1 MEAIKCPVCG
11 SGKVQKH
18 TEEEYVCLACDNIFP
33 VYNRSKEHQ
42 ETNKHIDN
50 VNDNIN
56 KRLDKLE
63 KNSGV
68 DVTRVKEILFEAEEN
83 LENGNYDDAF
93 VLFKKYDSLMPDSD
107 EGYDGICRT
116 ILAEAEDDL
125 ENGNYEDAYAR
136 FEDYTSWDPDSDE
149 GYDGMGRA
157 GRAILLEAED
167 NLANGNYSHAYEGF
181 KKYADWE
188 PDSYVG
194 YEGMYRTASCT
205 NVIRNENDLYNG
217 FDVLKKALECEDC
230 DKEELLEP
238 ILKEFQASGDKFFY
252 EKLTEEVHKACSN
265 AKLPQTDLAQDIQQ
279 LIKKHEDEKKKKEER
294 FKRIRVYSQ
303 ERIQNYNN
311 LSEKEKEDRI
321 KKAFQQI
328 RIYNQESIQNYN
340 NLSEKEKENRV
351 KLELL
356 PPVILFLLSLFV
368 FHGLLSIVSFVVS
381 LVWGFIKFMLKGKP
395 LELAII
401 DSLGD
406 KFNEEQQQ
414 IDYWKNNLEK
424 LNSRTDLQISDME
437 EIICNEYTKG
447 LPADAKKYRVVL
459 TEAGTNLDVTMRA
472 VRELKD
478 PDSEGA
484 ENVYYAI
491 PAVIMEGADIELVNS
506 VKAKFEKLG
515 ATIVAFQQN

>member
-42 ETNKHIDN
+42 ETNKHIDD

-63 KNSGV
+63 ENSGV

-83 LENGNYDDAF
+83 LENGNYNEAF
-93 VLFKKYDSLMPDSD
+93 VLFKKYNSLMPDSD
-107 EGYDGICRT
+107 EGYDGMCRT
-116 ILAEAEDDL
+116 IL
-125 ENGNYEDAYAR
+125 
-136 FEDYTSWDPDSDE
+136 T
-149 GYDGMGRA
+149 
-157 GRAILLEAED
+157 EAED
-167 NLANGNYSHAYEGF
+167 NLANGNYAGAYARF
-181 KKYADWE
+181 KDYTTWE

-238 ILKEFQASGDKFFY
+238 ILKEFQASGDKLFY
-252 EKLTEEVHKACSN
+252 GKLTEEVRVACTN

-484 ENVYYAI
+484 ENVYYVM
-491 PAVIMEGADIELVNS
+491 PVVIMEGADIELVNS